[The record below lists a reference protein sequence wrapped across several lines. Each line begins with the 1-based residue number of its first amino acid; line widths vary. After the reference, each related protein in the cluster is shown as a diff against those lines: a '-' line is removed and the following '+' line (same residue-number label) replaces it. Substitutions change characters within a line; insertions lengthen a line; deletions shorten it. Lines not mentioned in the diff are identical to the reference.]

1 MKTTIKAE
9 ELNHLLA
16 IIREILGRDPTVRE
30 TSDLLNLISQ
40 MQGETQTSV
49 LDKKERTRKEGRT
62 I

>member
-40 MQGETQTSV
+40 MQGDSQTNEEIQS
-49 LDKKERTRKEGRT
+49 T
-62 I
+62 